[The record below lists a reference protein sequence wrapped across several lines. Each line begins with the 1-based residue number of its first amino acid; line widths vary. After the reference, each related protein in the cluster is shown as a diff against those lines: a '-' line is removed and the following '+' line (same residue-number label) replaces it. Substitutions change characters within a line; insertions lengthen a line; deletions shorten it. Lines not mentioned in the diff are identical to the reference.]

1 MEIDNPEPEIQEMST
16 QQKVRFIQ
24 KGLAVG
30 DPGHISQRKWEQTQV
45 RFIHPELLW
54 TNFAQT
60 FPISEQGRLVTVT
73 AERTIGRKRVR
84 GIVVDMATK
93 DRSATFYAWFGLGAV
108 GVTKNDEII
117 IDCTKVTTP
126 KGVAQAMLPHNLFLD
141 K

>member
-24 KGLAVG
+24 KRLEGL
-30 DPGHISQRKWEQTQV
+30 DPDNISEAKWKQTQV

-54 TNFAQT
+54 PNFAQT
-60 FPISEQGRLVTVT
+60 FPISEQGRLVGLTSEK
-73 AERTIGRKRVR
+73 ALGRKRGR

-93 DRSATFYAWFGLGAV
+93 DKSTTFYAWFGLGAV

-117 IDCTKVTTP
+117 IDCTKVETP
-126 KGVAQAMLPHNLFLD
+126 KGAAQAMLPHNLFLD

>member
-24 KGLAVG
+24 KRLEEG

-54 TNFAQT
+54 PNFAQT
-60 FPISEQGRLVTVT
+60 FPISEQGRLITVT
-73 AERTIGRKRVR
+73 AERTIGRKGVR
-84 GIVVDMATK
+84 GIVVDLATK
-93 DRSATFYAWFGLGAV
+93 DKSATFYAWFGLGAV

-117 IDCTKVTTP
+117 IDC
-126 KGVAQAMLPHNLFLD
+126 
-141 K
+141 